1 MADPKQ
7 FDQLLQNLKE
17 KNEQRTINIWIP
29 SLKRGVEFR
38 HLNLNQQ
45 KALISS
51 SIREN
56 LLKLDFSRNIYD
68 VLIENIVSDDVDV
81 SKLNIVDMIS
91 IGLAYRAADISEE
104 YGFYVGEQFYPV
116 DLNTVCEKAR
126 TIDYGDMFEPETIVA
141 EGYHVTVQIP
151 YIHTD
156 KLLNDHLFTK
166 YENVPD
172 DAEELKEILTDVYIH
187 EACKYITHIDIVQN
201 GDDPDNPPLEIDF
214 TELTAEQRLEII
226 NQIPLTVLN
235 KLVTVSDK
243 VQSVESKLLD
253 VDLDG
258 ETATIML
265 NSAFFT

>member
-166 YENVPD
+166 YETVPD

-187 EACKYITHIDIVQN
+187 IYLPGGAT
-201 GDDPDNPPLEIDF
+201 PPLRSLGN
-214 TELTAEQRLEII
+214 TLE
-226 NQIPLTVLN
+226 
-235 KLVTVSDK
+235 
-243 VQSVESKLLD
+243 LD
-253 VDLDG
+253 VFIHIYPPCAAW
-258 ETATIML
+258 ATPCIG
-265 NSAFFT
+265 SR